1 MEVTLIVGILLQVLD
16 APFLGFPE
24 AVLSLLKT
32 WSISPCWELLGIA
45 AGSSTGTLNAGEE
58 IPRALGTTGFLK
70 DCWSPDRQLLLD
82 PSLLLNSWRVWDRIH
97 LGFGCKTLA
106 LWKKFSVS

>member
-16 APFLGFPE
+16 APFLAFPE

-32 WSISPCWELLGIA
+32 WSISPCWELLGITV
-45 AGSSTGTLNAGEE
+45 GSITRTLNAGEE
-58 IPRALGTTGFLK
+58 IPRALGTAGFLK
-70 DCWSPDRQLLLD
+70 DCGSPDRQLLLD
-82 PSLLLNSWRVWDRIH
+82 PSLLLNSWRVWDRIR